1 MSENREYKKLYDQLL
16 SFVQELH
23 SGNKK
28 RIRGGL
34 WCMLALPVVLLL
46 ARRLTDSNRVAFL
59 LIWIFCMFVLAGYL
73 IWIAYIDDSI
83 QKKLRDAV
91 ETEKQ
96 FDDLL
101 SLEPPRRL
109 LEAYEKLDAKFG
121 SHIERVDFDQFG
133 GAAEEAPKAA
143 PLPQVSEEKTVTQV
157 EAAPVPAP
165 AAPIQAPAAVK
176 PAPAAPAA
184 APATAAPV
192 VKSGADLLAEVEDYI
207 PRSGCQSYFALCS
220 YAHAAHPEWME
231 IIRAN
236 AQHLDLFIRAFA
248 EAEGKEGTK

>member
-1 MSENREYKKLYDQLL
+1 MSENNQQYKRLYDQLL

-23 SGNKK
+23 SSNKK

-34 WCMLALPVVLLL
+34 WCMLVLPVVLLL

-83 QKKLRDAV
+83 QKKMREAL

-109 LEAYEKLDAKFG
+109 LEAYERLEDVVLHLRHQHAPQP
-121 SHIERVDFDQFG
+121 SAN
-133 GAAEEAPKAA
+133 AAALSGWVRRSRAA
-143 PLPQVSEEKTVTQV
+143 PRRPRKSPLPCPMYRMIKR
-157 EAAPVPAP
+157 
-165 AAPIQAPAAVK
+165 
-176 PAPAAPAA
+176 
-184 APATAAPV
+184 
-192 VKSGADLLAEVEDYI
+192 L
-207 PRSGCQSYFALCS
+207 
-220 YAHAAHPEWME
+220 
-231 IIRAN
+231 
-236 AQHLDLFIRAFA
+236 
-248 EAEGKEGTK
+248 

>member
-1 MSENREYKKLYDQLL
+1 MSEHNQQYKRLYDQLL

-34 WCMLALPVVLLL
+34 WCMLVLPVVLLL

-59 LIWIFCMFVLAGYL
+59 LIWIFCMFVLVGYL

-83 QKKLRDAV
+83 QKKVQEAL

-109 LEAYEKLDAKFG
+109 LEAYERLDAKYG
-121 SHIERVDFDQFG
+121 SRIERVDFDKLDG
-133 GAAEEAPKAA
+133 TAEEAQKPS
-143 PLPQVSEEKTVTQV
+143 PLPHVSEDKASVIQA
-157 EAAPVPAP
+157 EAAPV
-165 AAPIQAPAAVK
+165 QAPAKDK
-176 PAPAAPAA
+176 PAPAAPVAA
-184 APATAAPV
+184 APAAVAQPV
-192 VKSGADLLAEVEDYI
+192 GKDSVSLLAEVEDYI
-207 PRSGCQSYFALCS
+207 PRCGCHSYFALCT
-220 YAHAAHPEWME
+220 YAHTAHPEWME
-231 IIRAN
+231 TIRAN
-236 AQHLDLFIRAFA
+236 AQHLDLYIRSFTAA
-248 EAEGKEGTK
+248 EEKEGEK

>member
-121 SHIERVDFDQFG
+121 SHIERVDFDKFS
-133 GAAEEAPKAA
+133 GAAEEAHKAA
-143 PLPQVSEEKTVTQV
+143 PLPHVPAEKPVTRA
-157 EAAPVPAP
+157 EAAPV
-165 AAPIQAPAAVK
+165 QAPAEVK
-176 PAPAAPAA
+176 PAA
-184 APATAAPV
+184 AAPV
-192 VKSGADLLAEVEDYI
+192 VKSGAALLAEVEDYI

-231 IIRAN
+231 AIRAN
-236 AQHLDLFIRAFA
+236 AQHLDLYIRAFA
-248 EAEGKEGTK
+248 AEGKEGTK

>member
-1 MSENREYKKLYDQLL
+1 MSENNQQYKRLYDQLL

-23 SGNKK
+23 SSNKK

-34 WCMLALPVVLLL
+34 WCMLVLPVVLLL

-83 QKKLRDAV
+83 QKKMREAL

-109 LEAYEKLDAKFG
+109 LEAYERLDAKYG
-121 SHIERVDFDQFG
+121 SRIERVGPEEPG
-133 GAAEEAPKAA
+133 GPEEIAQKAS
-143 PLPQVSEEKTVTQV
+143 PLPHVSDDKASVIQT
-157 EAAPVPAP
+157 AAP
-165 AAPIQAPAAVK
+165 AAPVQASAKDK
-176 PAPAAPAA
+176 PAPAARPAA
-184 APATAAPV
+184 ESSV
-192 VKSGADLLAEVEDYI
+192 SLLSQVEDYI
-207 PRSGCQSYFALCS
+207 PRCGCHSYFALCS
-220 YAHAAHPEWME
+220 YAHTAHPEWME
-231 IIRAN
+231 TIRAN
-236 AQHLDLFIRAFA
+236 AQHLDLYIRSFTAA
-248 EAEGKEGTK
+248 EEKEGKK

>member
-1 MSENREYKKLYDQLL
+1 MSENNQQYKRLYDQLL

-23 SGNKK
+23 SSNKK

-34 WCMLALPVVLLL
+34 WCMLVLPVVLLL

-83 QKKLRDAV
+83 QKKMREAL

-109 LEAYEKLDAKFG
+109 LEAYERLDAKYG
-121 SHIERVDFDQFG
+121 SRIERVSPEEPG
-133 GAAEEAPKAA
+133 GPEETAQKPS
-143 PLPQVSEEKTVTQV
+143 PLPHVSVIQAE
-157 EAAPVPAP
+157 AP
-165 AAPIQAPAAVK
+165 AAPVQAPAPVT
-176 PAPAAPAA
+176 AA
-184 APATAAPV
+184 APGNAPARPAAENSV
-192 VKSGADLLAEVEDYI
+192 SLLSQVEDYI
-207 PRSGCQSYFALCS
+207 PRCGCHSYFALCS
-220 YAHAAHPEWME
+220 DAPTAHPEWME
-231 IIRAN
+231 TIRAN
-236 AQHLDLFIRAFA
+236 AQHLDLYIRSFTAA
-248 EAEGKEGTK
+248 EEKEGEK

>member
-1 MSENREYKKLYDQLL
+1 MSEHNQQYKRLYDQLL

-34 WCMLALPVVLLL
+34 WCMLVLPVVLLL

-59 LIWIFCMFVLAGYL
+59 LIWIFCMFVLVGYL

-83 QKKLRDAV
+83 QKKVREAL

-109 LEAYEKLDAKFG
+109 LEAYERLDAKYG
-121 SHIERVDFDQFG
+121 SRIERVDFDKLDG
-133 GAAEEAPKAA
+133 TAETAQKPS
-143 PLPQVSEEKTVTQV
+143 PLPHVSEDKASVTQA
-157 EAAPVPAP
+157 EAP
-165 AAPIQAPAAVK
+165 AAPVQTPAKDK
-176 PAPAAPAA
+176 PAPAAESS
-184 APATAAPV
+184 V
-192 VKSGADLLAEVEDYI
+192 SLLSQVEDYI
-207 PRSGCQSYFALCS
+207 PRCGCHSYFALCT
-220 YAHAAHPEWME
+220 YAHTAHPEWME
-231 IIRAN
+231 TIRAN
-236 AQHLDLFIRAFA
+236 AQHLDLYIRSFTAA
-248 EAEGKEGTK
+248 EEKEGEK

>member
-1 MSENREYKKLYDQLL
+1 MSENNQQYKRLYDQLL

-23 SGNKK
+23 SSNKK

-34 WCMLALPVVLLL
+34 WCMLVLPVVLLL

-83 QKKLRDAV
+83 QKKMREAL

-109 LEAYEKLDAKFG
+109 LEVYERLDAKYG
-121 SHIERVDFDQFG
+121 SRIERVG
-133 GAAEEAPKAA
+133 PEEPDGPEETAQKPA
-143 PLPQVSEEKTVTQV
+143 PLPHVSDDKASVIQAV
-157 EAAPVPAP
+157 APSAPV
-165 AAPIQAPAAVK
+165 QAPAAESSV
-176 PAPAAPAA
+176 
-184 APATAAPV
+184 
-192 VKSGADLLAEVEDYI
+192 SLLSQVEDYI
-207 PRSGCQSYFALCS
+207 PRCGCHSYFALCS
-220 YAHAAHPEWME
+220 YAHTAHPEWME
-231 IIRAN
+231 TIRAN
-236 AQHLDLFIRAFA
+236 AQHLDLYIRSFTAA
-248 EAEGKEGTK
+248 EEKEGEK

>member
-1 MSENREYKKLYDQLL
+1 MSENNQQYKRLYDQLL

-34 WCMLALPVVLLL
+34 WCMLVLPVVLLL

-59 LIWIFCMFVLAGYL
+59 LIWIFCMFVLVGYL

-83 QKKLRDAV
+83 QKKMREAL

-109 LEAYEKLDAKFG
+109 LEAYERLDAKYG
-121 SHIERVDFDQFG
+121 S
-133 GAAEEAPKAA
+133 
-143 PLPQVSEEKTVTQV
+143 LS
-157 EAAPVPAP
+157 PAP
-165 AAPIQAPAAVK
+165 CI
-176 PAPAAPAA
+176 
-184 APATAAPV
+184 
-192 VKSGADLLAEVEDYI
+192 G
-207 PRSGCQSYFALCS
+207 
-220 YAHAAHPEWME
+220 
-231 IIRAN
+231 
-236 AQHLDLFIRAFA
+236 
-248 EAEGKEGTK
+248 

>member
-1 MSENREYKKLYDQLL
+1 MSENNQQYKRLYDQLL

-23 SGNKK
+23 SSNKK

-34 WCMLALPVVLLL
+34 WCMLVLPVVLLL

-83 QKKLRDAV
+83 QKKMREAL

-109 LEAYEKLDAKFG
+109 LEAYERLDAKYG
-121 SHIERVDFDQFG
+121 SRIERVGPEEPG
-133 GAAEEAPKAA
+133 GPEETAQKPS
-143 PLPQVSEEKTVTQV
+143 PLPHVSDDKASVIQAE
-157 EAAPVPAP
+157 AP
-165 AAPIQAPAAVK
+165 AAPVQAPARDKTAPAAVSGGGLH
-176 PAPAAPAA
+176 PPLRLPQLLC
-184 APATAAPV
+184 PV
-192 VKSGADLLAEVEDYI
+192 LLRTHR
-207 PRSGCQSYFALCS
+207 P
-220 YAHAAHPEWME
+220 P
-231 IIRAN
+231 
-236 AQHLDLFIRAFA
+236 
-248 EAEGKEGTK
+248 

>member
-23 SGNKK
+23 SSNKK

-121 SHIERVDFDQFG
+121 SHIERVDFDEFG
-133 GAAEEAPKAA
+133 PVPSPAEAPKAA
-143 PLPQVSEEKTVTQV
+143 PLPHVPTEKPVTQA
-157 EAAPVPAP
+157 EAP
-165 AAPIQAPAAVK
+165 AAPVQAPAEEK
-176 PAPAAPAA
+176 SAPAA
-184 APATAAPV
+184 APV
-192 VKSGADLLAEVEDYI
+192 VKDGAALLAEIEDYI

-220 YAHAAHPEWME
+220 YAHAEHPEWME
-231 IIRAN
+231 TIRAN

>member
-1 MSENREYKKLYDQLL
+1 MSENNQQYKRLYDQLL

-23 SGNKK
+23 SSNKK

-59 LIWIFCMFVLAGYL
+59 LIWIFCMFVLVGYL

-83 QKKLRDAV
+83 QKKMREAL

-109 LEAYEKLDAKFG
+109 LEAYERLDAKYG
-121 SHIERVDFDQFG
+121 SRIERVDP
-133 GAAEEAPKAA
+133 EEPDGPEETAQKPS
-143 PLPQVSEEKTVTQV
+143 PLPHVSDDKASVIQAE
-157 EAAPVPAP
+157 AP
-165 AAPIQAPAAVK
+165 AAPVQAPAPVT
-176 PAPAAPAA
+176 AA
-184 APATAAPV
+184 APGNAPARPAAQSSV
-192 VKSGADLLAEVEDYI
+192 SLLSQVEDYI
-207 PRSGCQSYFALCS
+207 PRCGCHSYFALCS
-220 YAHAAHPEWME
+220 YAHTAHPEWME
-231 IIRAN
+231 TIRAN
-236 AQHLDLFIRAFA
+236 AQHLDLYIRSFTAA
-248 EAEGKEGTK
+248 EEKEGEK

>member
-121 SHIERVDFDQFG
+121 SHIERVDFDKFS
-133 GAAEEAPKAA
+133 GAAEEAHKAA
-143 PLPQVSEEKTVTQV
+143 PLPHVPAEKPVTRA
-157 EAAPVPAP
+157 EAAPV
-165 AAPIQAPAAVK
+165 QAPAEVK
-176 PAPAAPAA
+176 PAPVAPAA
-184 APATAAPV
+184 APAPAAPV
-192 VKSGADLLAEVEDYI
+192 APVAKDGAALLAEVEDYI

-231 IIRAN
+231 VIRSN
-236 AQHLDLFIRAFA
+236 AQHLDLYIRAFA
-248 EAEGKEGTK
+248 AEGKEGTK

>member
-121 SHIERVDFDQFG
+121 SHIERVDFDEFS

-143 PLPQVSEEKTVTQV
+143 PLPYVSEEKPVTQV
-157 EAAPVPAP
+157 EAAPV
-165 AAPIQAPAAVK
+165 QAPAAVK

-184 APATAAPV
+184 VPAPAAPV
-192 VKSGADLLAEVEDYI
+192 VKDGAALLAEVEDYI

-231 IIRAN
+231 TIRAN